1 MVTISRFGDLPLHSE
16 KHGRSFQRLI
26 GDGSSKKRWYVGV
39 LVLALPPGEMSAFVG
54 QQRPPLLALAVVVAS
69 AATTRDGAEMEQ
81 PC

>member
-1 MVTISRFGDLPLHSE
+1 MVVR
-16 KHGRSFQRLI
+16 RN
-26 GDGSSKKRWYVGV
+26 DGMGV